1 MKPREIERS
10 REKSRVD
17 AMYDPESQLG
27 DPKRRPK
34 DLTSQLGNHRKPR
47 ETEKNREKSR
57 VMIFKIPLSLRFY
70 ASARGFSA
78 LLGSLGEI
86 DF

>member
-10 REKSRVD
+10 REWMLCRTLKVNS
-17 AMYDPESQLG
+17 AT
-27 DPKRRPK
+27 PKGGLK
-34 DLTSQLGNHRKPR
+34 TSKVNSA
-47 ETEKNREKSR
+47 TIKNREKPREIESDDFQNS
-57 VMIFKIPLSLRFY
+57 MSLRFY
-70 ASARGFSA
+70 ASARGLSA